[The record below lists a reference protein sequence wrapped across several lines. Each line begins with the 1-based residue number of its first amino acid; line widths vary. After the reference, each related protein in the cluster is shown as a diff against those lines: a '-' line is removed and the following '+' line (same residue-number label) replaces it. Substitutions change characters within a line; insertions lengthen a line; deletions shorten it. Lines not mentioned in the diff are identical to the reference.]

1 MITAT
6 NRRWWALAALVLSLL
21 TIGLDATIL
30 NVALPTIATELS
42 AGIDGLQWLVNSYVL
57 VFAGLLLPAGALG
70 DRYGR
75 KRLMLAGLALFGAAS
90 LVAALFDSVGPVIW
104 ARAAMG
110 IGAAVITPIVLAV
123 LPILFSPEERGRA
136 ISFAMMGMGVGI
148 PLGPIVG
155 GYLLEH
161 FWWGSIFLV
170 NVPVAIVGMIAIGLL
185 LPESRDPA
193 PRGADLPGGVLSTLG
208 LVAFVY
214 GLVEAPGRGWGHP
227 IVLSALA
234 AAGVLLVAF
243 VRWELRTPE
252 PMIDLRLFRRS
263 PFRWGTVAA
272 TLATFA
278 LFGLLFVVPQ
288 YLQLVLGFDA
298 LGTGIRLLPMIA
310 GLILGAASGERV
322 AARTGHR
329 IPVALGLLAVGAGLG
344 IGATTELHTGYGFAA
359 WWFAIVGL
367 GIGLALAPAMDA
379 VLGALPPERSGSG
392 TAITMTLRQAAGAL
406 GVALL
411 GSLLAEVYADRVAV
425 ATLPA
430 PAADGAR
437 DSIAGALAIAT
448 RLGDAALASSAR
460 EAYVGGMDVV
470 LAACAGI
477 AVLGAVLSFAFLPGR
492 GVDKIN
498 TPDRVDP
505 VDREESSHD
514 LSRTA

>member
-1 MITAT
+1 MVTAT

-42 AGIDGLQWLVNSYVL
+42 AGVDGLQWLVNSYVL

-75 KRLMLAGLALFGAAS
+75 KRLMLAGLALFGASS
-90 LVAALFDSVGPVIW
+90 LVAALFSSVGPVVG
-104 ARAAMG
+104 ARAVMG
-110 IGAAVITPIVLAV
+110 IGAAIITPIALAV
-123 LPILFSPEERGRA
+123 LPILFAPAERGRA

-193 PRGADLPGGVLSTLG
+193 PRGADLPGGALSTLG
-208 LVAFVY
+208 LVALVY
-214 GLVEAPGRGWGHP
+214 GLVEAPGRGWDHP
-227 IVLSALA
+227 IVLGSLGT
-234 AAGVLLVAF
+234 AAGLLTAF
-243 VRWELRTPE
+243 TRRELRTAQ

-263 PFRWGTVAA
+263 PFLWGTVAA

-288 YLQLVLGFDA
+288 YLQLVLDFDA
-298 LGTGIRLLPMIA
+298 LGTGIRLLPLIA
-310 GLILGAASGERV
+310 GLMLGAASGERV
-322 AARTGHR
+322 AARAGHR
-329 IPVALGLLAVGAGLG
+329 VSVAIGLLTVAAGLG
-344 IGATTELHTGYGFAA
+344 IGATTDPDSAYGFAA
-359 WWFAIVGL
+359 GWFALVGL

-379 VLGALPPERSGSG
+379 VLGALPPEQSGSG
-392 TAITMTLRQAAGAL
+392 TALTMTLRQTAGAL

-411 GSLLAEVYADRVAV
+411 GSLLAEVYAARVAV

-430 PAADGAR
+430 AAADSAR
-437 DSIAGALAIAT
+437 DSVAGGLTIAA
-448 RLGDAALASSAR
+448 RLGDAALAASAR
-460 EAYVGGMDVV
+460 AAYVDGMGVV
-470 LAACAGI
+470 LAVCAGI

-492 GVDKIN
+492 A
-498 TPDRVDP
+498 VDP
-505 VDREESSHD
+505 VDQEESSHGF
-514 LSRTA
+514 SRAA

>member
-1 MITAT
+1 MVTAT

-42 AGIDGLQWLVNSYVL
+42 AGVDGLQWLVNSYVL

-75 KRLMLAGLALFGAAS
+75 KRLMLAGLALFGASS
-90 LVAALFDSVGPVIW
+90 LVAALFSSVGPVVG
-104 ARAAMG
+104 ARAVMG
-110 IGAAVITPIVLAV
+110 IGAAIITPIALAV
-123 LPILFSPEERGRA
+123 LPILFSPTERGRA

-193 PRGADLPGGVLSTLG
+193 PRGADLPGAALSTLG
-208 LVAFVY
+208 LVALVY
-214 GLVEAPGRGWGHP
+214 GLVEAPGRGWDHP
-227 IVLSALA
+227 IVLGSLGT
-234 AAGVLLVAF
+234 AAGLLTAF
-243 VRWELRTPE
+243 TRRELRTAQ

-263 PFRWGTVAA
+263 PFLWGTVAA

-288 YLQLVLGFDA
+288 YLQLVLDFDA
-298 LGTGIRLLPMIA
+298 LGTGIRLLPLIA
-310 GLILGAASGERV
+310 GLMLGAASGERV
-322 AARTGHR
+322 AARAGHR
-329 IPVALGLLAVGAGLG
+329 VSVAIGLLTVAAGLG
-344 IGATTELHTGYGFAA
+344 IGATTDPDSAYGFAA
-359 WWFAIVGL
+359 GWFALVGL

-379 VLGALPPERSGSG
+379 VLGVLPPEQSGSG
-392 TAITMTLRQAAGAL
+392 TALTMTLRQTAGAL

-411 GSLLAEVYADRVAV
+411 GSLLAEVYAARVAV

-430 PAADGAR
+430 AAAESAR
-437 DSIAGALAIAT
+437 DSVAGGLTIAA
-448 RLGDAALASSAR
+448 RLGDAALAASVRA
-460 EAYVGGMDVV
+460 AYVDGMGVV
-470 LAACAGI
+470 LAVCAGI

-492 GVDKIN
+492 A
-498 TPDRVDP
+498 VDP
-505 VDREESSHD
+505 VDQEESSHGF
-514 LSRTA
+514 SRAA